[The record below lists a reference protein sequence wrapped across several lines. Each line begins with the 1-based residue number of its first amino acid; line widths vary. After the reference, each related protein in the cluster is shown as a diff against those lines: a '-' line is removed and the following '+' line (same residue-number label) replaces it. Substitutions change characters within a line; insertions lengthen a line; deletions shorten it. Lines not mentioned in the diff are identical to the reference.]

1 VLHPVCAFNT
11 NLKEPSMNPYH
22 QKIAKLQGDLA
33 LLNEQRGEILLNL
46 DKAARDKELQG
57 QLEQTESEIKRI
69 ALEIERLQVKATA
82 FERADKEALAK
93 AQAEEAAAAG
103 KEFNRAVNAM
113 TSAATEFDAAVG
125 SVLAIMTT
133 FEQHAQAAMRSG
145 RAAGIRSDAL
155 HNLLNL
161 NPLSVV
167 LADRLSRHGWAR
179 LPFLDVAHPRNPA
192 SCQAMVDARRAK
204 LVALLDRARA

>member
-1 VLHPVCAFNT
+1 
-11 NLKEPSMNPYH
+11 MNPYH

-69 ALEIERLQVKATA
+69 VLEIERLQVKATA

-93 AQAEEAAAAG
+93 AQAEQVATAGEEFSRAIEAMASTAAA
-103 KEFNRAVNAM
+103 
-113 TSAATEFDAAVG
+113 FDAAVE
-125 SVLAIMTT
+125 SVLAIMAS
-133 FEQHAQAAMRSG
+133 FEEHAQAAMRSG
-145 RAAGIRSDAL
+145 RAAGIRADAL

-179 LPFLDVAHPRNPA
+179 LPFLDVSHPRNPA
-192 SCQAMVDARRAK
+192 SCQVMVEARRAK
-204 LVALLDRARA
+204 LVAMLERAKAEA